1 MSDTGLTG
9 SLVPGVMVAADDDVT
24 VGLVPPG
31 KAPYH
36 IVHRPESSSKFLS
49 DPFTK
54 YSFLL
59 NRRHNLVTSLSSS

>member
-9 SLVPGVMVAADDDVT
+9 SLVPGVMVAAEDDVT

-36 IVHRPESSSKFLS
+36 IVHRPESRLKILS
-49 DPFTK
+49 DPLGGGGTK
-54 YSFLL
+54 SGFSFDHLDP
-59 NRRHNLVTSLSSS
+59 N